1 MGMLIL
7 FYLANIFSAAAIDG
21 FSTSEI
27 TEKQPFAFTKVEL
40 TVDGAAKDLKS
51 SGITVFT
58 NPGCYQT
65 IIKGKNAKGFAANSV
80 LNLSYWADKA
90 FTTASNN
97 SVYTIQAPK
106 SLTYVEPTGDDS
118 SKTVGFE
125 IPQGTT
131 EFCILIQQNPYISV
145 VNNSTA
151 TPPQLDISAE
161 NLADVAVRDISVGEL
176 TPAATIPMSFAT
188 ATDKSYSSLIYTCA
202 KDKFRKCLES
212 AVIDCSDKID
222 KGIANIIWCHKLK
235 QLRCLIAEKCKKV
248 QVCPQPQPQPMPC
261 PPPQPHPTPQPAPHP
276 VPYNPCPQVTPITP
290 FVFLD
295 ICIRATI
302 LLGECAKGNSPVV
315 YNLAPHYGKPYH
327 QYITE
332 CDRLLFAGQ
341 AKVCVKAQVSTKAQQ
356 PVKKTEE
363 KKKKKTT
370 KSDKEE
376 EEKSSGFSTGTY
388 IAGGVGAVV
397 VVSVCV
403 YVGYQFLS

>member
-1 MGMLIL
+1 MG
-7 FYLANIFSAAAIDG
+7 
-21 FSTSEI
+21 
-27 TEKQPFAFTKVEL
+27 
-40 TVDGAAKDLKS
+40 
-51 SGITVFT
+51 
-58 NPGCYQT
+58 
-65 IIKGKNAKGFAANSV
+65 KGFAANSV

-145 VNNSTA
+145 VNNQTT

-161 NLADVAVRDISVGEL
+161 NLATVAVRDITVGEL
-176 TPAATIPMSFAT
+176 TPPAAIPMEFAT
-188 ATDKSYSSLIYTCA
+188 ATDTSYSSLIYTCA
-202 KDKFRKCLES
+202 KDKFRTCLES

-222 KGIANIIWCHKLK
+222 KGIARIIWCNKLK

-261 PPPQPHPTPQPAPHP
+261 PP
-276 VPYNPCPQVTPITP
+276 CPQVTPITP

-302 LLGECAKGNSPVV
+302 LLGECAKGKSPVV

-341 AKVCVKAQVSTKAQQ
+341 AKVCVKAQVSTKAQQQ